1 MRMTKTASWYT
12 PIDRRWLSSAMAFT
26 LMACGATPQ
35 EEAEGESTHIQ
46 EAELAGTTRVRLMA
60 ANISSGNNQSYDPGE
75 GIRIFQGTK
84 PDVVMIQEFNYGDNS
99 TTAIRSFVNT
109 AFGSSFYY
117 YREAGAQIPNGVIS
131 RYPIIASGEWDDNQV
146 DNRDYAWARID
157 IPGPKDLWV
166 VSVHLLTAS
175 STVRNTEAGNLVN
188 FIKANIPTGDF
199 LAIGGDFNSDTRS
212 EPCFS
217 TFSSVV
223 STASPYPADKNGNV
237 NTNASRA
244 KPYDHVLVNSALR
257 TYQTSTVIG
266 TSSFSAGLVVD
277 TRVYSPLSDISP
289 AQSADSGSTNMQHM
303 AIIKDFLV
311 PSDTTTTG
319 VTVLSPNGGE
329 SWTTGN
335 TYAITWSA
343 SGVTNVKLE
352 YTLNGSTWT
361 TLTSSTPA
369 SAGSYSWTVPTT
381 ATTTARVRVSDAANS
396 TLTDS
401 SDAAFTLTSSGG
413 GGGSAQVRIN
423 EVLANEAG
431 SDVNGEFIELV
442 NTGTAAA
449 DLSGWTLSDATGT
462 RHTFASGTSLAAGK
476 AIVVFGA
483 AAGIP
488 SGVTNAVGASTAQ
501 LNLSN
506 SGDTV
511 TLKNSAGTTSDTV
524 TYGSALSGT
533 DGVSFNRN
541 PDVTGTSFSLHTSVA
556 STSSSPGKRA
566 NGTAF

>member
-1 MRMTKTASWYT
+1 MTKTSPRNT
-12 PIDRRWLSSAMAFT
+12 PLDRRWLSSALAFT

-35 EEAEGESTHIQ
+35 EEAEESATRIE

-60 ANISSGNNQSYDPGE
+60 ANISSGNYQSYDPGH
-75 GIRIFQGTK
+75 GTRIFQGTR

-99 TTAIRSFVNT
+99 ATAIRSFVNT

-131 RYPIIASGEWDDNQV
+131 RYPIVASGEWDDNQV
-146 DNRDYAWARID
+146 DNRDFAWARID

-175 STVRNTEAGNLVN
+175 STVRNTEASNLVN
-188 FIKANIPTGDF
+188 FIKANVPTGDF
-199 LAIGGDFNSDTRS
+199 LVIGGDFNTDSRS
-212 EPCFS
+212 ESCFS

-223 STASPYPADKNGNV
+223 STASPYPADKNGNG

-257 TYQTSTVIG
+257 TYQTATVIG
-266 TSSFSAGLVVD
+266 SSSFSGGLVVD
-277 TRVYSPLSDISP
+277 TRVYSPLSEISP
-289 AQSADSGSTNMQHM
+289 AQSADSGATNMQHM
-303 AIIKDFLV
+303 AVIKDFLV
-311 PSDTTTTG
+311 PSDSTTAG
-319 VTVLSPNGGE
+319 ITVLSPNGGE
-329 SWTTGN
+329 SWTTGS
-335 TYAITWSA
+335 TRAITWSA

-381 ATTTARVRVSDAANS
+381 ATTTARVRVSDASNS
-396 TLTDS
+396 VLTDS
-401 SDAAFTLTSSGG
+401 SDAAFTLTSSS

-511 TLKNSAGTTSDTV
+511 TLKTSAGTTADTV

-556 STSSSPGKRA
+556 GTSSSPGKRA
-566 NGTAF
+566 NGTTF